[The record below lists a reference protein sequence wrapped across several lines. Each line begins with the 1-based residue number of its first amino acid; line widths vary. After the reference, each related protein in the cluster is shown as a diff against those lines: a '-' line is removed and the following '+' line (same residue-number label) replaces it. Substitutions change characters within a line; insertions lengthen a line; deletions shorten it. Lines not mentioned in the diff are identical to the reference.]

1 MLSIFRQYTFDDS
14 FEQVFV
20 SNKFLKEYQIA
31 LTFATDYDDDDR
43 PTNGIFRPTWDL
55 QKVTPEAIERFKEK
69 ARSMDVDVKVFISI
83 GNRGTHQPFKSL
95 DNNTWIAN
103 ATESLAHL
111 VQSEELNLHV
121 DGIDVLYEEIDASP
135 GDFIQ
140 CVGTLIR
147 NLKENGVITEA
158 SISPTFNLNTEFY
171 SRLYSS
177 VPFFVDFVDY
187 QFQKEVNFVMNPSVL
202 LQRYNELTKVYPR
215 RKLLAGYSAENEDWA
230 TLSPIVFFLGGM
242 DILKK
247 RRAPGISIHYHNFS
261 AQSSPPQSTPWS
273 SCYHIIVFTIYT
285 PVHSPYI

>member
-31 LTFATDYDDDDR
+31 LTFATDYDDDDH

-55 QKVTPEAIERFKEK
+55 QKVTPEAIELFKEK
-69 ARSMDVDVKVFISI
+69 GRSMDVDVKVFVSI

-95 DNNTWIAN
+95 DNKTWIAN
-103 ATESLAHL
+103 ATQSLTNL
-111 VQSEELNLHV
+111 IQCKDLNLHV
-121 DGIDVLYEEIDASP
+121 DGIDVLYEQIDASP

-140 CVGTLIR
+140 CVGQLIK

-158 SISPTFNLNTEFY
+158 SISPTFNLNKEFY

-177 VPFFVDFVDY
+177 VSFLVDFVDY
-187 QFQKEVNFVMNPSVL
+187 QFQKEVDFVMNPGVL

-215 RKLLAGYSAENEDWA
+215 RKLLAGYSAENEDWT

-247 RRAPGISIHYHNFS
+247 RKAPGISIHYHNFYT
-261 AQSSPPQSTPWS
+261 QSSPQQ
-273 SCYHIIVFTIYT
+273 
-285 PVHSPYI
+285 